1 MVQLDQVKLIIP
13 RGKLS
18 ALSARI
24 EQKNKKTT
32 QLPVSSVTASCCKL
46 LFAVRA
52 SKQTCLI
59 RLGSSTKRSGSFY
72 SDRCFSSERRW
83 GPCICHICEVIH
95 QPARCDAYVCD
106 EEGGKSLT
114 LSWSHIHLSASA
126 TQSTSRTETPH
137 PLHHPD
143 LVNNLVTHRQQK
155 LTRGDDNIVYY
166 SYWSLRKQNHHN
178 NIIKNY
184 FCIFFE
190 RQMNQDWDFLEV
202 SQHHRL
208 TKPINVVKNH
218 FR

>member
-106 EEGGKSLT
+106 EEGGNHSRWVDHISICRPTPPRAPPAQRPRIHSTIQTWWTTSSLT
-114 LSWSHIHLSASA
+114 GSRSSREVITTSSITHIDHWGN
-126 TQSTSRTETPH
+126 R
-137 PLHHPD
+137 
-143 LVNNLVTHRQQK
+143 
-155 LTRGDDNIVYY
+155 
-166 SYWSLRKQNHHN
+166 
-178 NIIKNY
+178 IIIIIY
-184 FCIFFE
+184 
-190 RQMNQDWDFLEV
+190 
-202 SQHHRL
+202 
-208 TKPINVVKNH
+208 
-218 FR
+218 